1 MWVVRTRAT
10 GFAEPIKCARRKL
23 RERLSVRWSQL
34 HRVAQYPHIYPTWGK
49 LESFDDRDII
59 FGCSSTCWPCIKRSR
74 AVKKERSSDGRHWY
88 DPPHPIYAPGC
99 NFLGAESWT
108 GRRWRVGV
116 EEKDYRCLPSLDAQR
131 LHCVLPYVGWFGCL
145 GLLQG
150 LSKLF
155 AICARHEQCCCRRG
169 GRREEEYWWTK
180 RRKIKINHTE
190 KSKRA
195 FHHLRDSNEHLHNLH
210 LSRQAVSHA
219 RRASTYNAG
228 IIEVGEN
235 WKLKSKRAPDWKCF
249 LKMTTNE
256 YQQWKIFNV
265 VNKSS

>member
-88 DPPHPIYAPGC
+88 DPPRPIYAPGC
-99 NFLGAESWT
+99 NVLGAESWT

-116 EEKDYRCLPSLDAQR
+116 EEKELPLSPFSGCSAPSLRASICWLVWLSWTPSGAFQIVHHLCQTR
-131 LHCVLPYVGWFGCL
+131 SML
-145 GLLQG
+145 
-150 LSKLF
+150 LSK
-155 AICARHEQCCCRRG
+155 R
-169 GRREEEYWWTK
+169 WT
-180 RRKIKINHTE
+180 
-190 KSKRA
+190 
-195 FHHLRDSNEHLHNLH
+195 
-210 LSRQAVSHA
+210 
-219 RRASTYNAG
+219 
-228 IIEVGEN
+228 
-235 WKLKSKRAPDWKCF
+235 
-249 LKMTTNE
+249 
-256 YQQWKIFNV
+256 
-265 VNKSS
+265 

>member
-1 MWVVRTRAT
+1 MVVPQRVGRASNA
-10 GFAEPIKCARRKL
+10 AELSRKNALLTVVTDTIPHAPFMRLGVIFRARRAGQGGD
-23 RERLSVRWSQL
+23 E
-34 HRVAQYPHIYPTWGK
+34 
-49 LESFDDRDII
+49 
-59 FGCSSTCWPCIKRSR
+59 
-74 AVKKERSSDGRHWY
+74 
-88 DPPHPIYAPGC
+88 
-99 NFLGAESWT
+99 
-108 GRRWRVGV
+108 RVGV

-195 FHHLRDSNEHLHNLH
+195 FHHLRDRNEHLHNLH

-219 RRASTYNAG
+219 RRASTDNAG

-235 WKLKSKRAPDWKCF
+235 
-249 LKMTTNE
+249 
-256 YQQWKIFNV
+256 
-265 VNKSS
+265 